1 MEGNENNNAQN
12 AAGQNNANQIANNNA
27 IDYEKIQAIVEG
39 RNAKTE
45 DSILK
50 SYFQQQGLSADEM
63 KTAIEDFK
71 TTKAQKAQQASLNE
85 QKIQNE
91 NATLRA
97 QIQQMKVNEVAN
109 KCALEI
115 GVDPKTIPY
124 LIRMA
129 DLTGAVGQDGKISE
143 EAIKTAFNSVL
154 EALPQLKGSSQQ
166 DNTGFQKIGGEN
178 NNKTPDIQDR
188 LKEIFS

>member
-143 EAIKTAFNSVL
+143 EAVKTAFNSVL

>member
-97 QIQQMKVNEVAN
+97 QIQQMKVNEAAN

-143 EAIKTAFNSVL
+143 EAVKTAFNSVL

>member
-85 QKIQNE
+85 QRIQNE

-143 EAIKTAFNSVL
+143 EAVKTAFNSVL

>member
-129 DLTGAVGQDGKISE
+129 DLAGAVGQDGKISE
-143 EAIKTAFNSVL
+143 EAVKTAFNSVL

>member
-143 EAIKTAFNSVL
+143 EAVNTAFNSVL

>member
-115 GVDPKTIPY
+115 GVDPKTIPD

-143 EAIKTAFNSVL
+143 EAVKTAFNSVL

>member
-143 EAIKTAFNSVL
+143 EAVKTAFNSVL

-178 NNKTPDIQDR
+178 NNKAPDIQDR

>member
-115 GVDPKTIPY
+115 GVDSKTIPY

-143 EAIKTAFNSVL
+143 EAVKTAFNSVL

>member
-45 DSILK
+45 DIILK

-143 EAIKTAFNSVL
+143 EAVKTAFNSVL

>member
-143 EAIKTAFNSVL
+143 EAVKTAFNSVL
-154 EALPQLKGSSQQ
+154 EALPQ
-166 DNTGFQKIGGEN
+166 
-178 NNKTPDIQDR
+178 
-188 LKEIFS
+188 

>member
-12 AAGQNNANQIANNNA
+12 ATGQNNANQIANNNA

-143 EAIKTAFNSVL
+143 EAVKTAFNSVL

>member
-1 MEGNENNNAQN
+1 MEGNENSNAQN

-143 EAIKTAFNSVL
+143 EAVKTAFNSVL

>member
-143 EAIKTAFNSVL
+143 EAVKTAFNSVL
-154 EALPQLKGSSQQ
+154 EVLPQLKGSSQQ